1 MSTPNR
7 RRLALADNPLEDMVG
22 GAADIDEMKPRPD
35 ADSPPLPKEE
45 ALSVTTERTEDPAP
59 STKLSSQPKPRA
71 TKPSSPSSQ
80 PKTPSAP
87 KREPA
92 PGVSASSA
100 YRIGTVLDPYHRSDG
115 EVVRPMRLTLPV
127 KLIENIQVLAA
138 RRGRTPRSLVQQLLQ
153 EFVSDNQSE
162 L

>member
-22 GAADIDEMKPRPD
+22 AAHIDKMKPRPD
-35 ADSPPLPKEE
+35 TDSPPLPKEE
-45 ALSVTTERTEDPAP
+45 GLSPATERTEDPAP
-59 STKLSSQPKPRA
+59 STKPSSQSKPRPP
-71 TKPSSPSSQ
+71 KSSSPSS
-80 PKTPSAP
+80 PPRTPSSP

-138 RRGRTPRSLVQQLLQ
+138 RRGRTPRSLVQQLL
-153 EFVSDNQSE
+153 EAFVREHDAE